1 MSYEPSAMSYEPSA
15 MSYEPSTMS
24 YPRPT
29 SFAFPSPHPSAVSYP
44 GQENCGDT
52 PNYCEMYGDLGS
64 TCDKTDP
71 TMPYCSTTSC
81 SDDSDCSAPNNLCET
96 SYSFNC
102 VPTCIGEHPLFCARR
117 HHNALL
123 LCSDSGQYRGLC
135 SYRDC
140 WGIHGECGASF
151 VCGQES
157 ENYGKCTATLC
168 GDDGDCEPG
177 DWCDNYNYCSPGP
190 TNTFPSKTLS
200 TSPTSFAF
208 PSQHPSTSAYPR
220 PTSFAFPSQHPS
232 TSAYPRPTSF
242 AFPSQHPST
251 SAYPRPTSFAF
262 PSQHPSTSAYPRPT
276 SFGPTSPAG
285 GNDNCGALNIDYF
298 LDHCSSLWKPL
309 PPIGAHFTAHSC
321 PDVAIDQFL
330 TKCSGLWPHA
340 HTTVNSNKDGMD
352 KLSKFEP
359 ASCEVLDIDEFLTE
373 CSDIYRYIDARFA
386 ALSHPEKAET
396 VGVFDMFDM
405 HSHSIL
411 VLSFVSN
418 CILLFVS
425 CWMMNTLR
433 KYQRYQSYQT
443 PVVYVESDSE
453 QPFKQ

>member
-1 MSYEPSAMSYEPSA
+1 MTMRIILSVFLLSQTFAFYPSEEPSAMSYEPSAMSYEPSAMSYEPSAMSYEPSAMSYEPSAMSYEPSAMSYEPSAMSYEPSAMSYEPSA

-220 PTSFAFPSQHPS
+220 PTSFAFPSPHPS
-232 TSAYPRPTSF
+232 AVSYPG
-242 AFPSQHPST
+242 QE
-251 SAYPRPTSFAF
+251 
-262 PSQHPSTSAYPRPT
+262 
-276 SFGPTSPAG
+276 
-285 GNDNCGALNIDYF
+285 NCGDTPNYCEMYGDLGSTCDKTDPTMPY
-298 LDHCSSLWKPL
+298 CS
-309 PPIGAHFTAHSC
+309 
-321 PDVAIDQFL
+321 
-330 TKCSGLWPHA
+330 
-340 HTTVNSNKDGMD
+340 TTS
-352 KLSKFEP
+352 
-359 ASCEVLDIDEFLTE
+359 
-373 CSDIYRYIDARFA
+373 CSDDSDCSAPNNLCETSYSFNCVPTCIGEHPLFCARRHHN
-386 ALSHPEKAET
+386 AL
-396 VGVFDMFDM
+396 
-405 HSHSIL
+405 
-411 VLSFVSN
+411 
-418 CILLFVS
+418 LL
-425 CWMMNTLR
+425 C
-433 KYQRYQSYQT
+433 
-443 PVVYVESDSE
+443 SDSG
-453 QPFKQ
+453 QYRGLCSYRDCWGI